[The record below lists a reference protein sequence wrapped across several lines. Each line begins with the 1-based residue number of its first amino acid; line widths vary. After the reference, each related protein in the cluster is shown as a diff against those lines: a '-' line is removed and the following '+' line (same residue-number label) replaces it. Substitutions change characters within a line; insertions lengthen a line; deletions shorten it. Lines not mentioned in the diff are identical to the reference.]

1 MSNEKYWVTT
11 EDKENL
17 LEMIKPFIH
26 SEKEIALYDC
36 IEQNDAHC
44 SPSFVIIITLLESI
58 FPTFIS
64 GFHTNMPKEEFL
76 KYLMSVY
83 VCEKYDCDDKCIPA
97 ISPMRMDI
105 MSLNEKDFVARKIIH
120 TKDSQYVLKKMDFE
134 SSYTITLFLMNTNIN
149 AKNIRKQPTNGKI
162 IEVNILDLLKHYLD
176 LDYMANHFRFYS
188 TIYCFKIE

>member
-1 MSNEKYWVTT
+1 MSNENYWVTT

-26 SEKEIALYDC
+26 SEKETALYNC
-36 IEQNDAHC
+36 IEQTNMLC
-44 SPSFVIIITLLESI
+44 SPCFIIIITLLESV
-58 FPTFIS
+58 FPSFSS

-83 VCEKYDCDDKCIPA
+83 VCEKYDCDDKYIPV

-134 SSYTITLFLMNTNIN
+134 SSYTITLFLLNTNIN
-149 AKNIRKQPTNGKI
+149 AKNIRKQPSNSKI
-162 IEVNILDLLKHYLD
+162 VEVNVMDLLRYYLD
-176 LDYMANHFRFYS
+176 LDYMANHFSFFS
-188 TIYCFKIE
+188 IISCFKNE

>member
-1 MSNEKYWVTT
+1 MSNETYCVTT

-26 SEKEIALYDC
+26 SEKETALYDY
-36 IEQNDAHC
+36 IEQTDVLC
-44 SPSFVIIITLLESI
+44 SPCFVIIITLLESV
-58 FPTFIS
+58 FPAFTS
-64 GFHTNMPKEEFL
+64 GFYTNMSKEAFL

-83 VCEKYDCDDKCIPA
+83 VCEKYDCDDKYIPV

-134 SSYTITLFLMNTNIN
+134 SSYTITLFLLNTNIN

-162 IEVNILDLLKHYLD
+162 IEVDVMDLLKHYLD

-188 TIYCFKIE
+188 EISCFKNV